1 MQLATQ
7 ARHDTV
13 NAAIE
18 NQVLGASA
26 FGSFF
31 TRYWATESAG
41 AEMRPSSGVQHCFGG
56 YQKTRGM
63 VARECKNAFNEE
75 VFGVLCESADFE
87 ISTWRCSL
95 DRSASAVRR

>member
-7 ARHDTV
+7 AGHDTV

-31 TRYWATESAG
+31 TGYGATKSAG

-56 YQKTRGM
+56 YKKTFGI
-63 VARECKNAFNEE
+63 VSRECKNAFNEE
-75 VFGVLCESADFE
+75 VFGVLCESADCE
-87 ISTWRCSL
+87 ISTRRCSL
-95 DRSASAVRR
+95 DRSASAVGR